1 MNNGQKAAVGI
12 GVAAG
17 LGMVVYLLA
26 RPAKAAPPPS
36 TTPSSAAARQG
47 QSVRPHIRFD
57 NQPRNSW
64 GRHCADRRRRE
75 HCVRDL

>member
-26 RPAKAAPPPS
+26 RPAKAAPPLHHPLL
-36 TTPSSAAARQG
+36 
-47 QSVRPHIRFD
+47 
-57 NQPRNSW
+57 
-64 GRHCADRRRRE
+64 RRRPPRPICTAAYTIRQPAKE
-75 HCVRDL
+75 